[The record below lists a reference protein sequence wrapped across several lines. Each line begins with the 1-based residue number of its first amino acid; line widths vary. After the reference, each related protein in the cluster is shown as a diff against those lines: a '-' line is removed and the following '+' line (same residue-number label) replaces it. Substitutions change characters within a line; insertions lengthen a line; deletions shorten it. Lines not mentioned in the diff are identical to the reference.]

1 VCVNHFT
8 HEKYASINR
17 QCGLGDEAPCLSNQ
31 ACPLTQGGPL
41 ELASHW
47 QLLKRGYRLRVENGQ
62 KLQPHSYILEHQN
75 RPSTDAGACTDAG
88 TPADTEADDELDT
101 TGSEV
106 FDALDDSEGLEA
118 ECAVEVF
125 DNTFLKYRAL
135 TLGQRQKDTV
145 ALTVYDVRDWEKS
158 ADGPPLFTLAQGY
171 NRGMKGS
178 LSKRAQR
185 MRARLERARARED
198 REG

>member
-75 RPSTDAGACTDAG
+75 RPPVEAEIYADAGASTDAE
-88 TPADTEADDELDT
+88 PDDELDT

-106 FDALDDSEGLEA
+106 LDALGDDERLEA

-135 TLGQRQKDTV
+135 TPGQRQKDTV
-145 ALTVYDVRDWEKS
+145 ALAMYDVRDWEKS
-158 ADGPPLFTLAQGY
+158 ASGPPLFTLAQGY

-185 MRARLERARARED
+185 MRARLERAHTRED